1 MALNSTSRTTKP
13 NSRSGA
19 VAGPSS
25 RPVAAQAGTKRKNK
39 SPEPSDVEGW
49 YGHTED
55 EGGGAKSKKAGD
67 TEANGKTSLK
77 GKGKARAEPPAKKL
91 GKAGTPM
98 EISEVDE
105 PVEDTDG
112 YTTKK
117 RPVTKKKATIAT
129 SRQPANSDGE
139 LSKLRQKLLDVRI
152 YPITECSSSWH
163 LRYLRLKDNA
173 ISYLSIWKK

>member
-13 NSRSGA
+13 DSRSGA

-77 GKGKARAEPPAKKL
+77 GKGKAEPPAKKL